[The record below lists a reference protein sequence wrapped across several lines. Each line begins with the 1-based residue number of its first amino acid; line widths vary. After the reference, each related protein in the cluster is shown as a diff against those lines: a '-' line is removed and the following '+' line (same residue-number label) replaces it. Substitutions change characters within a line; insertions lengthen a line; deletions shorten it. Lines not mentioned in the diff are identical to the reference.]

1 MKNIQLIIIC
11 ILLSATSFAQQ
22 TVKPAEQFPNTIKGQ
37 FQKLYKR
44 SSNYQ
49 IFKVIKKEKYLTLQK
64 NVLDSI
70 STIQKDVITKQ
81 QTITTQQKNINDL
94 EAKIKTLNNNLSVS
108 TSKEDTISLFG
119 ADLSKATYN
128 TILWGIIAAL
138 LAGLLFFTYKFNNS
152 NSLTKEAK
160 LTLENV
166 EEEFETHRKK
176 SIEREQKLRRQLQDE
191 INKQRGV

>member
-11 ILLSATSFAQQ
+11 VLLYANSFAQQ
-22 TVKPAEQFPNTIKGQ
+22 TAKPVEQFPNTLDGQ

-44 SSNYQ
+44 SNNFQVY
-49 IFKVIKKEKYLTLQK
+49 KVMRKDGFLKLKK

-70 STIQKDVITKQ
+70 SALKKDAVTKQ
-81 QTITTQQKNINDL
+81 KTITSQQENITSLNN
-94 EAKIKTLNNNLSVS
+94 KITTLNNDLSVS
-108 TSKEDTISLFG
+108 MGKEDNISLLGFQ
-119 ADLSKATYN
+119 LNKLTYN
-128 TILWGIIAAL
+128 TILWGIIAGL
-138 LAGLLFFTYKFNNS
+138 LAGLLFFIYKFNNS